1 MAFRYELVPASL
13 NLDIFWSQLGLE
25 LGLFSV
31 TYTVGGW
38 SGTSI
43 GYPCRLSGIEQRA
56 SQLGNWGQGVVS
68 RSLSLLALSLKFEG
82 YEVRSGEAP
91 RGPAAEARFLLR
103 GTDSLLVTTSRQG
116 YWKGTASKIWVAL
129 LGSSLEEGM
138 WNLPVGGRRSRWAA
152 ARRKHIPGSSS
163 QGIWRGLLV
172 GSRAYSEGAEEPAV
186 VIVRSVG
193 GGDLALK
200 ELVFRKG
207 GNSICDQLDRGSS
220 RSCNP
225 KQVTLKMTKFCI
237 ALRGMRKR

>member
-1 MAFRYELVPASL
+1 MAFGYELVPASL

-31 TYTVGGW
+31 TYMVGGW

-103 GTDSLLVTTSRQG
+103 GTYSLLVTTSRQG
-116 YWKGTASKIWVAL
+116 YWKGTASKNL
-129 LGSSLEEGM
+129 SS
-138 WNLPVGGRRSRWAA
+138 A
-152 ARRKHIPGSSS
+152 AR
-163 QGIWRGLLV
+163 
-172 GSRAYSEGAEEPAV
+172 
-186 VIVRSVG
+186 
-193 GGDLALK
+193 
-200 ELVFRKG
+200 
-207 GNSICDQLDRGSS
+207 
-220 RSCNP
+220 
-225 KQVTLKMTKFCI
+225 
-237 ALRGMRKR
+237 